1 MRRAKN
7 SAHLEH
13 AMLAAAVGIIAFIII
28 FGGPRSHLIGP
39 EGIAA
44 DLASSSHITSTTGA
58 TRSADTYKTDTQVP
72 TSFVLTRSP
81 DPKPTTG
88 ASD

>member
-39 EGIAA
+39 EGGIAA
-44 DLASSSHITSTTGA
+44 DLARSSHITSATGA
-58 TRSADTYKTDTQVP
+58 TRSADFS
-72 TSFVLTRSP
+72 TSFVLTRSR